1 MTTASRRHRHRYEIT
16 AAARATQTFFF
27 RIFLVMLCGTP
38 TTFRHPAR
46 KSVRDCAVVRLCAE
60 EGAPGRRFSGTRHC
74 TPVAREWMCVHLPV
88 AAGWARVHRVSCAI
102 LPHGCGA
109 GRLSCPFKSL
119 FRFLRNM
126 GGRMEIFPDGWFVDA
141 PYGLP
146 GPDTIL
152 SNPTIW
158 C

>member
-1 MTTASRRHRHRYEIT
+1 
-16 AAARATQTFFF
+16 
-27 RIFLVMLCGTP
+27 MLCGTP
-38 TTFRHPAR
+38 TIFRHPAR

-119 FRFLRNM
+119 FRVFTQYGGTHGNFPGRLVCGRALWLARSGYSYLKSDNM
-126 GGRMEIFPDGWFVDA
+126 MLKSRSQRFHEVSVP
-141 PYGLP
+141 
-146 GPDTIL
+146 
-152 SNPTIW
+152 
-158 C
+158 